1 MTTEMMN
8 ITSLDIIRRI
18 IVIEKLDIEEM
29 TAEIIIV
36 EVIAGTIDL
45 DIMIEEVIAAMILI
59 QNKDLPNNIINKEKI
74 NIMMIIQMMMEKMD
88 IIQDKIKIK

>member
-1 MTTEMMN
+1 MMN